1 MALNYQKAWMAIAA
15 IDFEPVVE
23 FYQHLLDC
31 LPDRYIHGVYAEFEL
46 TGMHLGIFKP
56 KFTHESEFKPIEKS
70 AMSLCFAVDDLDE
83 AIDQLN
89 ALGYP
94 PIGKVEESSH
104 GREIY
109 TRDPAGNRLILYEE
123 IGTPSIESL

>member
-1 MALNYQKAWMAIAA
+1 MALNYRKVWMAIAV

-23 FYQHLLDC
+23 FYQILLDR
-31 LPDRYIHGVYAEFEL
+31 PPHPYIHGVYAEFEL
-46 TGMHLGIFKP
+46 TGMRLGIFKP
-56 KFTHESEFKPIEKS
+56 KSTHESEFETIEKS

-83 AIDQLN
+83 AIGQLN

-94 PIGKVEESSH
+94 PVSKVEESSH

-109 TRDPAGNRLILYEE
+109 ARDPAGNRLILYEE
-123 IGTPSIESL
+123 IGTPPIEYL